1 MPDVTLLI
9 LEDHESLRRMFAELD
24 GLRDDPER
32 AGDLWAD
39 LAAFLEVHA
48 SAEEEH
54 FYPALLQHV
63 PGSEDETRDAIGDHD
78 EIRDGIRH
86 TEAAEVG
93 SEQWWKGVEAAR
105 DANHEHLAEEERDDL
120 PDGLRYFSPEFR
132 AELGARFLE
141 FKDNHPRARGLSGAD
156 KDPDSYIEEH
166 QPS

>member
-9 LEDHESLRRMFAELD
+9 LEDHESLRRTFAELD
-24 GLRDDPER
+24 GMRDDPER
-32 AGDLWAD
+32 AGDLWTE

-86 TEAAEVG
+86 AEAAEVG

-105 DANHEHLAEEERDDL
+105 DANDEHLAEEERDDL
-120 PDGLRYFSPEFR
+120 PDCLRYFSLELR
-132 AELGARFLE
+132 TELGARFQE

-166 QPS
+166 LPS